1 MHTGADEEKSMFDQT
16 ASMFDG
22 FRTRLKK
29 IKKKTYEERFASF
42 FTENRACF
50 EDMLQYVKGREDAE
64 TAASEVANI
73 FAENV
78 FAEYASGGK
87 LPGGIRM
94 DLSLFMIYFV
104 FPSILK
110 IEDANSKMLCD
121 AIRNEWRE
129 RTDNPDY
136 DYTTYEDL
144 HGSFQEKLFGLF

>member
-1 MHTGADEEKSMFDQT
+1 MFDQS
-16 ASMFDG
+16 AAMFEG
-22 FRTRLKK
+22 YRTKLKK
-29 IKKKTYEERFASF
+29 IKKKTYEERFDRF
-42 FTENRACF
+42 FNENRPVLD
-50 EDMLQYVKGREDAE
+50 DMTQYIKGREDSAV
-64 TAASEVANI
+64 AAGEVANI

-87 LPGGIRM
+87 LAGSVKT

-110 IEDANSKMLCD
+110 TGDSNSRILCD
-121 AIRNEWRE
+121 AIRDEWRK
-129 RTDNPDY
+129 RTDNPTF